1 MIHQHAINF
10 LIALIRKHNS
20 KIPFFTNCLS
30 SFFKILARPTFL
42 NIENCDPD
50 WLLITILIEIVYI
63 AKTRKFI
70 ICMA

>member
-10 LIALIRKHNS
+10 LIAPIRKPTL
-20 KIPFFTNCLS
+20 KFLS
-30 SFFKILARPTFL
+30 SPIAYPTFL

-50 WLLITILIEIVYI
+50 WLLITILMEIIYI